1 MPSKQHHTKVIEP
14 TWEIPESQ
22 ADLRLDD
29 VSRDAVQQTGP
40 LPTVSAASTTD
51 AVKIV
56 GGAGGILG
64 LLALV
69 DKLVQGS
76 GLTAD
81 ELVKQLGPA
90 LGVLYTASPM
100 VVAIICVGWFVL
112 RGYRNEQAAHR
123 RRDRRLQKALIGFGQ
138 AIKDEIGKLRQD
150 VAGFTA
156 ELGHVKQHVE
166 NRIVTEVGA
175 AARAATH
182 RADQT
187 DSAIASLRAEQ
198 AQLGQRVAHI
208 EQLSS
213 IPTPVPPRR
222 DGVPSQSRR
231 KRPLHDT

>member
-1 MPSKQHHTKVIEP
+1 MSSKHQHHARAPAETP
-14 TWEIPESQ
+14 WEIPESQ
-22 ADLRLDD
+22 TDLRLDG
-29 VSRDAVQQTGP
+29 VSRDTGVQETGP
-40 LPTVSAASTTD
+40 LPIVSVAATSD

-56 GGAGGILG
+56 GGAGGVLG

-90 LGVLYTASPM
+90 LGVLYTASPV
-100 VVAIICVGWFVL
+100 VVAVILVGWFVL

-123 RRDRRLQKALIGFGQ
+123 RRDRRLQKALINFGST
-138 AIKDEIGKLRQD
+138 IKDEIYKLRQD

-156 ELGHVKQHVE
+156 ELGNVKQHVE
-166 NRIVTEVGA
+166 ERIVTEVGA

-182 RADQT
+182 RADQIDT
-187 DSAIASLRAEQ
+187 AIATLRAEQ
-198 AQLGQRVAHI
+198 SQLGQRVAHI

-213 IPTPVPPRR
+213 IPTPIPPRR
-222 DGVPSQSRR
+222 DGVPSQRRR
-231 KRPLHDT
+231 KTP